1 MNERVGTIGSNA
13 GCFVRVD
20 SKWNKWSN
28 KDCFV
33 GQVSNGKEW
42 QNTGTRNVTEE
53 KMDEIK

>member
-1 MNERVGTIGSNA
+1 MNEQVGTVGSNA

-33 GQVSNGKEW
+33 G
-42 QNTGTRNVTEE
+42 
-53 KMDEIK
+53 